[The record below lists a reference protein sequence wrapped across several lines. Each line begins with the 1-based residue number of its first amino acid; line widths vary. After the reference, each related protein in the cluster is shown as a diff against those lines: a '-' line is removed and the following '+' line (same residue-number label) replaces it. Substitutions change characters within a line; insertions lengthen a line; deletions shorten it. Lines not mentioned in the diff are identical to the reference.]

1 MEVVTIR
8 LNKKQLTMLNNAL
21 YREYERLENCLSL
34 HEKNRAR
41 ELAEVYQEE
50 TNKAYDL
57 HIKLEELLKGA
68 N

>member
-21 YREYERLENCLSL
+21 YREYKRLENCLSL